1 MEKQFSYR
9 ITKIAGRAVA
19 VAMIGLVAVFS
30 LTVNADPVYLG
41 SQYGFTTTNESST
54 RVFADGTG
62 WNDSWI
68 VNQDHFNTQSA
79 YSLVENPV
87 VANSQVSLGMVGTA
101 GSYGVNQSRSGDI
114 FYGNS
119 VVYSYGNN
127 SNAGAILI
135 GNVGVTI
142 GGTFNHACGDNSS
155 AWVSCGFGWADA
167 KRESVYVSNKF
178 AQIVDSSTD
187 SYYFGAGSSVD
198 NVTRGSKSYAYF
210 TDSWLDGNNY
220 AYASLGFE
228 SGGAS
233 QAVGGYAINI
243 DGNAY
248 FSGNNSI
255 NGEVRSVANYINGS
269 NVAFNGNVYS
279 GILFE
284 AAGSSILNGGAD
296 LTGSVNFQGHNATLT
311 LSNGSNITGSVVNS
325 ATDNGTLNF
334 EGSSYVTG
342 AVNAI
347 NAVNVKGAGS
357 LVQLNTASGDTTVNT
372 LTISA
377 DKAVVEVGGK
387 LTGNVNMG
395 GHFSKLELNNVS
407 SSSASGMAGTL
418 DFGKTT
424 GGVDG
429 KGTLEVGN
437 DVNVTFGAGG
447 IQLTNASNSTL
458 LFAGNSNVSGAVGSS
473 VAAVTP
479 NRIYAGSGTVNF
491 SDLVTVGSGALN
503 VGPSNATVLLSQG
516 LVGNLVFGSTNAAGL
531 LDLNNNLYS
540 TYGDSGVAGTWGN
553 GGTVKVADGKNITGS
568 ITSYSTTTGGTLNF
582 LGSSNYGTQAIGT
595 VSNPLT
601 KVVFNGATSGAVTN
615 VISGNVFAGLVE
627 IGNGS
632 TADGSKTTATLTSG
646 TAQTPAVLGNALVLA
661 NARTTLNTDATFG
674 TAGAAPSNLVFVKNV
689 DGTLTGAPTQ
699 TNVGAN
705 GITTN
710 GATLNFS
717 VDAGQ
722 VSARNGAVVP
732 SNSSK
737 LTTTGALTLTGGAKI
752 NVALMGSVANAQA
765 ANTPI
770 ATLISGAGVIATGAV
785 TLSHNSFVLGGLT
798 PALTLRQNNGNQ
810 DLELMV
816 NRTASI
822 YQTRSETVGHFSN
835 DAADRLG
842 ALAAAG
848 AGYTS
853 DMQTVFNK
861 LDIDQWGFGNT
872 KENLATQVKRLA
884 PIANASGAQAALAST
899 SSVLT
904 AVGERLSVLRGD
916 VAMAGLNGNGR
927 QMGTDNTGWVKV
939 LGSSGKAKAIGDYD
953 GYKVTTSGLV
963 AGADAKVGNG
973 VVGGS
978 FSYVASNLSQQDFR
992 LGDSAK
998 LNSGTFAVYGTQ
1010 EYGDVF
1016 VDGALA
1022 FSQHSLDSSR
1032 ATAIA
1037 RIAKAD
1043 MDLNQTT
1050 VKLSAG
1056 YRIGIDDSK
1065 VNVLTPMLSVEAA
1078 SLKQKAYSETGA
1090 DALSLNVDSKNMSS
1104 TRASLGLRFNTA
1116 IEGASTTFYPEF
1128 LVAVNRNNGM
1138 RNTDVVANY
1147 AGDTTA
1153 TAFTT
1158 TGVVLPKSSYTVG
1171 AGLRFATSKTSEV
1184 QIGYRYEGGNG
1195 LTGSSAQV
1203 RGAWSF

>member
-19 VAMIGLVAVFS
+19 VAMCALTGLTLTQQASALEVNLGTAYTNSMPVDGSSVSRAIYAVPYDGFDS
-30 LTVNADPVYLG
+30 GVLNPTPVINPSIYQYADSVSRGGDVFY
-41 SQYGFTTTNESST
+41 SNQVIYYFTQFDTNSYGAAT
-54 RVFADGTG
+54 
-62 WNDSWI
+62 
-68 VNQDHFNTQSA
+68 SA
-79 YSLVENPV
+79 YEYSNANLNEPGANGAYWYTDDPTNFRVS
-87 VANSQVSLGMVGTA
+87 VANLVRDYA
-101 GSYGVNQSRSGDI
+101 YRANEFGDI
-114 FYGNS
+114 ND
-119 VVYSYGNN
+119 NN
-127 SNAGAILI
+127 SQN
-135 GNVGVTI
+135 NY
-142 GGTFNHACGDNSS
+142 N
-155 AWVSCGFGWADA
+155 
-167 KRESVYVSNKF
+167 
-178 AQIVDSSTD
+178 
-187 SYYFGAGSSVD
+187 FGAGV
-198 NVTRGSKSYAYF
+198 NVFALDRGTNGYSYVTYAGN
-210 TDSWLDGNNY
+210 DGNGWDSFNHDFNLGRSS
-220 AYASLGFE
+220 SLN
-228 SGGAS
+228 A
-233 QAVGGYAINI
+233 N
-243 DGNAY
+243 GNAIDIAGIAS
-248 FSGNNSI
+248 FSGNNA
-255 NGEVRSVANYINGS
+255 VNGS
-269 NVAFNGNVYS
+269 VYAHRVNIDGSAVNFNGNVTVNNAS
-279 GILFE
+279 GIYFGS
-284 AAGSSILNGGAD
+284 AGSANFNGGAD
-296 LTGSVNFQGHNATLT
+296 LTGTVYFQGHNATLT

-334 EGSSYVTG
+334 EGSSQVTG
-342 AVNAI
+342 AVTAI

-357 LVQLNTASGDTTVNT
+357 LVRLNTVSGDTTVNT

-395 GHFSKLELNNVS
+395 GHFSKLELKDRNGTITGGAN
-407 SSSASGMAGTL
+407 GMKGLL

-429 KGTLEVGN
+429 NGTLEIGN

-458 LFAGNSNVSGAVGSS
+458 LFAGNSNVLGAVGSS

-516 LVGNLVFGSTNAAGL
+516 LVGNLVFGSNDAAGL
-531 LDLNNNLYS
+531 RDLNNNLYS
-540 TYGDSGVAGTWGN
+540 TYGDLGVAGTWGN

-582 LGSSNYGTQAIGT
+582 LGSSNYGTQVIGT

-770 ATLISGAGVIATGAV
+770 ATLISGVGVIATGAV